1 MKRTFL
7 IITFLILLVGYIVFI
22 HKQSEYVAG
31 EYRYYT
37 LYEEYQ
43 AKDKYVDYSAKAY
56 DTDTYNLKFLKNKL
70 VSETEILDNYR
81 QKLNLYND
89 SINLMYNTVP
99 DYNRYIFN
107 LKELKLKID
116 NQKKII
122 LNFETDLKEL
132 DKYIYKFERDILS
145 IKMYKSDIANV
156 TSVLKSIDSTAKK
169 YNLSLSLI
177 QYVATI
183 KGLNL
188 EKQIQEEEEKE
199 FERLNLIA
207 KTEREIELENQ
218 QNQTYTE
225 NSSNNY
231 VSDYSRYESPK
242 SYDLPTTYY
251 STPSVQNISSYPNS
265 FYSTN
270 TNPNHV
276 QVDGYY
282 KSNGTYVEP
291 YVRTAPNSTIDD
303 NFSTSSN
310 LNPYTGSIGTI
321 KN

>member
-1 MKRTFL
+1 MRRIFL
-7 IITFLILLVGYIVFI
+7 IIAFLVLLVGYIIFI

-43 AKDKYVDYSAKAY
+43 AKEKYVDYSAKAY
-56 DTDTYNLKFLKNKL
+56 DTDTYDLKFLKTKL
-70 VSETEILDNYR
+70 ISEMEILDNYR

-89 SINLMYNTVP
+89 SISLMNNTVP
-99 DYNRYIFN
+99 DYNRYVLN
-107 LKELKLKID
+107 LKELKFKID
-116 NQKKII
+116 KQKKII
-122 LNFETDLKEL
+122 QNFENDLEEL
-132 DKYIYKFERDILS
+132 NKYINKLERDILS

-156 TSVLKSIDSTAKK
+156 NSVLKSIDSTAKK

-177 QYVATI
+177 QYAATL
-183 KGLNL
+183 KGLKL
-188 EKQIQEEEEKE
+188 EKEIQEEKE
-199 FERLNLIA
+199 IERLSLIA
-207 KTEREIELENQ
+207 KMEREIELENQ
-218 QNQTYTE
+218 QNAAYTE

-251 STPSVQNISSYPNS
+251 STPSVQSISSYSNS

-291 YVRTAPNSTIDD
+291 YVRTAPNSTIGD
-303 NFSTSSN
+303 NFSTSPN
-310 LNPYTGSIGTI
+310 LNPYTGTIGTI
-321 KN
+321 KY